1 MTLIR
6 VGKASCIETEQL
18 GFLQIMNHIVGGSGA
33 GEVENVL
40 FWKNF
45 CTVGGLGITICL
57 VFFVLYFYMR
67 RERINYSNLYCH
79 HKSPHKT
86 T

>member
-18 GFLQIMNHIVGGSGA
+18 GFLQIMNHIVSGSGA

-45 CTVGGLGITICL
+45 CTVGE
-57 VFFVLYFYMR
+57 VL
-67 RERINYSNLYCH
+67 E
-79 HKSPHKT
+79 
-86 T
+86 